1 MYTHLRKRV
10 SQIPK
15 HQLGGSL
22 DGILGS
28 LSSDLAPLIGDMFGD
43 KAEAGLGNITSFL
56 NNPDALQQ
64 VGGEK
69 GEANLQKAQSANS
82 TISSIMDIASNFGSN
97 IVKQL
102 QTAKTNDENK
112 TWKSTAKEF
121 ASSMASGNWTSAV
134 GNVAN
139 KALDTV
145 EGAVMKDKNFNA
157 SSETID
163 NGVRALS
170 KSAMK
175 FGPWGLLA
183 AGILETAN
191 FVDKAAGKTVQG
203 FEVGSV
209 GSGFNGISTSMT
221 DASFRGTQT
230 KKMKQALATRQ
241 ENINMALSANNM
253 TESERFQLNARV
265 NSYDNVLQANKIALA
280 GGLDTSALGG

>member
-22 DGILGS
+22 EEIFSS
-28 LSSDLAPLIGDMFGD
+28 LSSDIAPLAGDIFGD
-43 KAEAGLGNITSFL
+43 KAEAGLGNVTSFL

-69 GEANLQKAQSANS
+69 GEAKLQKAQDVSS
-82 TISSIMDIASNFGSN
+82 MISSVMDSVSDFGSN

-121 ASSMASGNWTSAV
+121 ASSLANGNWTSAV
-134 GNVAN
+134 GTVAN

-145 EGAVMKDKNFNA
+145 EGAVMKDKTFNA
-157 SSETID
+157 SSEAID
-163 NGVRALS
+163 NGVRSLS

-241 ENINMALSANNM
+241 ENINMALAANNM
-253 TESERFQLNARV
+253 TETERFQLNARA
-265 NSYDNVLQANKIALA
+265 NSYDNVMQANRVALA